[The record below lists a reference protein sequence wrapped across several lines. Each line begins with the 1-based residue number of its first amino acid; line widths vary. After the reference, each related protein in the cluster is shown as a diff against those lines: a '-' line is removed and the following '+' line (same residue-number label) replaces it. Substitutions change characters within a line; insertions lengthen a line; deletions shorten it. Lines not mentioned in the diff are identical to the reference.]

1 MAMSNQ
7 LHTLATLPLGR
18 KYVHKNR
25 SLVGPQ
31 SHSRCFKGEKNFL
44 PLPGIVPRSLS
55 RPAHGLDALPT
66 EQTQLGDLS

>member
-18 KYVHKNR
+18 KYVHKNM

-31 SHSRCFKGEKNFL
+31 SHSRCLKEEKNFL
-44 PLPGIVPRSLS
+44 SLPGIEPRSLS
-55 RPAHGLDALPT
+55 RPAHSLAALPT
-66 EQTQLGDLS
+66 EQTRFGDLS